1 MLPYVNGEF
10 GVVADPDIKINDKG
24 NAWVKVRGVA
34 KERVRDSNGAW
45 TDGKTC
51 FIDIWVSGKQA
62 EHLADSVTKGDTI
75 TVTGRLEFSE
85 WADKEGVKRTSYRIL
100 ADNVGVSVRFKATKS
115 AAVQPMSVRDIS
127 ASLEADTPPF

>member
-1 MLPYVNGEF
+1 MLPQVTGEF

-45 TDGKTC
+45 SDGKTC
-51 FIDIWVSGKQA
+51 FIDIWISGKQA
-62 EHLADSVTKGDTI
+62 EHLADSVVKGDSI

-85 WADKEGVKRTSYRIL
+85 YTDKEGNKRTAYRIL
-100 ADNVGVSVRFKATKS
+100 ADVVGISVRWKPVKATAVATMSTKDI
-115 AAVQPMSVRDIS
+115 AAVF
-127 ASLEADTPPF
+127 EADSPPF